1 MRIVV
6 IGGSG
11 RIGSGVVAK
20 LAEAGHEAVAASPAT
35 GVDTLTGA
43 GVAEVLKD
51 TAVVVDVSNS
61 PSFADDDVLDFFRT
75 STSTL
80 LAAERDA
87 GVGHHV
93 AVSIVGADRMADS
106 GYMRA
111 KVAQE
116 ELIRDGDV
124 PWSVLRSTQFFE
136 FLGGIVA
143 GGADGDVVRL
153 SDALM
158 QPVAA
163 DDVVENL
170 AEVATGAPLV
180 GMVELG
186 GPEALPIAELGR
198 RWLRNRG
205 DEREVVVDHSVGYFG
220 AIVDDTSLVPG
231 EDARIGRIT
240 FADWLATPAA
250 TR

>member
-43 GVAEVLKD
+43 GVAEVLTGTD
-51 TAVVVDVSNS
+51 VVVDVSNS

-80 LAAERDA
+80 LSAERDA

-93 AVSIVGADRMADS
+93 AVSIVGADRMTDS

-163 DDVVENL
+163 DDVVATL
-170 AEVATGAPLV
+170 VDVTTGAPLV

-205 DEREVVVDHSVGYFG
+205 DEREVVADHSVGYFG
-220 AIVDDTSLVPG
+220 AVVDDTSLVTGPG
-231 EDARIGRIT
+231 ARIGRVT
-240 FADWLATPAA
+240 FADWLSTPAA

>member
-6 IGGSG
+6 IGGTG
-11 RIGSGVVAK
+11 RIGSGVVSR
-20 LAEAGHEAVAASPAT
+20 LAAAGHEAVPASPAS
-35 GVDTLTGA
+35 GVDTLTGT
-43 GVAEVLKD
+43 GVAEVLAGTD
-51 TAVVVDVSNS
+51 VVVDVSNS
-61 PSFADDDVLDFFRT
+61 PSFADDDVLNFFRT

-80 LAAERDA
+80 LAAEREA

-93 AVSIVGADRMADS
+93 AVSIVGADRMTGS

-116 ELIRDGDV
+116 DLIRAGDV
-124 PWSVLRSTQFFE
+124 PWSVLRSTQFME
-136 FLGGIVA
+136 FIGGIVA

-163 DDVVENL
+163 EEVIETLADV
-170 AEVATGAPLV
+170 APGPPV
-180 GMVELG
+180 GGIVELG

-205 DEREVVVDHSVGYFG
+205 DEREVVADHSVGYFG
-220 AIVDDTSLVPG
+220 AVVDDTSLVTG
-231 EDARIGRIT
+231 DGARIGRIR
-240 FADWLATPAA
+240 FSDWLATPAA
-250 TR
+250 RV

>member
-6 IGGSG
+6 IGGTG
-11 RIGSGVVAK
+11 RIGSGVVAR
-20 LAEAGHEAVAASPAT
+20 LRAAGHEAVAASPAS

-43 GVAEVLKD
+43 GVAEVLVGTD
-51 TAVVVDVSNS
+51 VVVDVSNS
-61 PSFADDDVLDFFRT
+61 PSFADDDVLHFFRT

-80 LAAERDA
+80 LAAERAA

-93 AVSIVGADRMADS
+93 ALSIVGADRMPDS

-116 ELIRDGDV
+116 ELIRTGGV

-143 GGADGDVVRL
+143 GGTDGDVVRL

-163 DDVVENL
+163 DEVVETL
-170 AEVATGAPLV
+170 TGVATGPPV
-180 GMVELG
+180 GGIVEVG

-205 DEREVVVDHSVGYFG
+205 DQREVVADHAVGYFG
-220 AIVDDTSLVPG
+220 EVVDDTSLVTAEG
-231 EDARIGRIT
+231 ARIGRIT
-240 FADWLATPAA
+240 FAEWLATPAA

>member
-6 IGGSG
+6 IGGTG
-11 RIGSGVVAK
+11 RIGSGVVAR
-20 LAEAGHEAVAASPAT
+20 LGTAGHEAVAASPAS
-35 GVDTLTGA
+35 GVDTLSGA
-43 GVAEVLKD
+43 GVAEVLAGTD
-51 TAVVVDVSNS
+51 VVVDVSNS

-75 STSTL
+75 STGTL
-80 LAAERDA
+80 LAAERQA

-93 AVSIVGADRMADS
+93 ALSIVGADRMTGS

-116 ELIRDGDV
+116 DLIRTGDV
-124 PWSVLRSTQFFE
+124 PWSVLRSTQFME
-136 FLGGIVA
+136 FIGGIVA
-143 GGADGDVVRL
+143 EGADGDVVRL

-163 DDVVENL
+163 EEVVDAL
-170 AEVATGAPLV
+170 ADVATGPPV
-180 GMVELG
+180 GGVVEIG

-205 DEREVVVDHSVGYFG
+205 DEREVVADHAVGYFG
-220 AIVDDTSLVPG
+220 AIVDDTSLVTG
-231 EDARIGRIT
+231 DGARIGRIR
-240 FADWLATPAA
+240 FADWLAAPAA
-250 TR
+250 QR

>member
-51 TAVVVDVSNS
+51 TDVVVDVSNS

-93 AVSIVGADRMADS
+93 AVSIVGADRMTDS

>member
-43 GVAEVLKD
+43 GVAEVLTGTD
-51 TAVVVDVSNS
+51 VVVDVSNS

-93 AVSIVGADRMADS
+93 AVSIVGADRMTDS

-163 DDVVENL
+163 DDVVATL
-170 AEVATGAPLV
+170 VDVTTGAPLV
-180 GMVELG
+180 APVELG

-231 EDARIGRIT
+231 GDARIGRIT

>member
-93 AVSIVGADRMADS
+93 AVSIVGADRMTDS

>member
-93 AVSIVGADRMADS
+93 AVSIVGADRMTDS

-163 DDVVENL
+163 DDVV
-170 AEVATGAPLV
+170 ATLVDVTTGPPLV

-186 GPEALPIAELGR
+186 GPEALPIDELGR

-205 DEREVVVDHSVGYFG
+205 DEREVVADHSVGYFG
-220 AIVDDTSLVPG
+220 ALVDDTSLVTG
-231 EDARIGRIT
+231 RDARIGRIT
-240 FADWLATPAA
+240 FAEWLATPAA

>member
-43 GVAEVLKD
+43 GVAEVLKGTD
-51 TAVVVDVSNS
+51 VVVDVSNS
-61 PSFADDDVLDFFRT
+61 PSFADEDVLDFFRT

-93 AVSIVGADRMADS
+93 AVSIVGADRMTDS

-163 DDVVENL
+163 EDVVATL
-170 AEVATGAPLV
+170 VDVTTGAPLV

-231 EDARIGRIT
+231 GDARIGRIT

-250 TR
+250 RR